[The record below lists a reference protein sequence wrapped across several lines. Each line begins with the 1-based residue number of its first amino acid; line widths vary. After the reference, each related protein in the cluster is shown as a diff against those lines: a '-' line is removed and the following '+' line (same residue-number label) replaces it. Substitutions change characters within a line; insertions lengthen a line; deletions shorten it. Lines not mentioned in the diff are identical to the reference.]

1 MIRIGTTIR
10 SIRVVLFISSIYLN
24 NQTSAI
30 AVDSGMRIV
39 LQIKFIKYHEEMPLK
54 SYTLIHR
61 DAKLSKNQTQELN
74 AWISTI
80 QVKYQKEIAKEN
92 EATKTA
98 E

>member
-1 MIRIGTTIR
+1 
-10 SIRVVLFISSIYLN
+10 
-24 NQTSAI
+24 
-30 AVDSGMRIV
+30 
-39 LQIKFIKYHEEMPLK
+39 MPLK